1 MAGISLLWIKRF
13 TGTSLIF
20 LRCGRWTIVSC
31 LILRVPAINWRNR
44 ALVLLAKC
52 CFLFHLSVS
61 ISNFPTVYPTRS
73 AIDRFKRIFLTHRA

>member
-1 MAGISLLWIKRF
+1 MAGISLLLGSSCF

-20 LRCGRWTIVSC
+20 LRCGRWTIVS
-31 LILRVPAINWRNR
+31 LLNLASPRHQLAKQSP
-44 ALVLLAKC
+44 VLLAKC

-73 AIDRFKRIFLTHRA
+73 TIDRF